1 MVGGTVWLA
10 LVAAGIAAEVAYP
23 AAIVRFGDATMTEFT
38 QPLLTLSTWLY
49 HYCQLGAAALIFA
62 TSTVIWRTGAL
73 LRLWIHQRRSRRAA
87 NPAAGGA
94 EHTGLDRRDKPNP
107 AGVAAEAACGGRLGD
122 YRIGTAVQS

>member
-73 LRLWIHQRRSRRAA
+73 LRLWIPL
-87 NPAAGGA
+87 PAALSTLA
-94 EHTGLDRRDKPNP
+94 WIAAISLTLLVLQPKLP
-107 AGVAAEAACGGRLGD
+107 AAAG
-122 YRIGTAVQS
+122 